1 MGKDEKLIN
10 ILNQNRNRIV
20 SDEEFKNFTKEWDE
34 IEKYHSNKEDSSKRI
49 INVIDRRKK
58 PIDVKETEIS
68 VRNPDK
74 ELIEKLNRNSKD
86 KRNNQ
91 KSEKSYFISE
101 NEEDFVKNTLQKSK
115 EIMENVEEKYDEA
128 IFDDKTNTLK
138 EILKLLVEI
147 SLKLNS
153 IKNLMIEK

>member
-91 KSEKSYFISE
+91 KSEKSYLISE

-147 SLKLNS
+147 SLTLNS
-153 IKNLMIEK
+153 IKKLMIEK